1 MRTIIYLILIS
12 TFAACMAPVP
22 LTRNEK
28 FIKGKFEEYKEKEFK
43 NSSQFNIFSNY
54 IQGSPDIRYLE
65 MTGFIGKEGKV
76 LVIGVGYNY
85 GATITGNVI
94 TYNYLTEQIVLTSE
108 ETAILI
114 DKINELKSKV
124 EKNKLS
130 KNETRYFDY
139 AINKDLIIS
148 CSIKLGQNSPVVSFW
163 IKGKKALIT
172 EQTLNNISIKLNDFS
187 KQVRN

>member
-1 MRTIIYLILIS
+1 
-12 TFAACMAPVP
+12 MAPIP

-28 FIKGKFEEYKEKEFK
+28 YIKGKFEEYKEKEFK

-65 MTGFIGKEGKV
+65 MTGFIGKEGRF

-148 CSIKLGQNSPVVSFW
+148 CSIKLGQNSPIVSFW
-163 IKGKKALIT
+163 IKGKKSLIT
-172 EQTLNNISIKLNDFS
+172 EQTLNNISIKLKDFN
-187 KQVRN
+187 KQERN